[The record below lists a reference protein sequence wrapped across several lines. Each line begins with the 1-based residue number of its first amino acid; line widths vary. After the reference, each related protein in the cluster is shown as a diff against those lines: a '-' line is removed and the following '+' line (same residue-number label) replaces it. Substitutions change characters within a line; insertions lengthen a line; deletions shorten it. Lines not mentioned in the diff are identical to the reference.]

1 MEWLMTSLM
10 AAVGSL
16 CSNMRVKVLETYN
29 EPMFLYS
36 IILGLPGTKKTF
48 AIKFLKKEILVL
60 IEKHPDAV
68 HLNSSKYRYIKHIV
82 LHFNFYNNY
91 VRCNS

>member
-1 MEWLMTSLM
+1 M

-48 AIKFLKKEILVL
+48 AIKFLKKEILDL

-68 HLNSSKYRYIKHIV
+68 HLNSCKYRYIKHIV
-82 LHFNFYNNY
+82 LHFNFHNNY